1 MMSETEKIVG
11 LIQQILTVVIP
22 TTATLIASIRQ
33 SKQAKKHAAK
43 QSILQMIMEDQL
55 NWELFRK
62 FPVNHGNIQ
71 DEYEVYHK
79 NGGNGEVTKRVNE
92 YNAWYAKNED
102 AMHEF
107 KSYSCSVDIIP
118 KCTIIDDS
126 NKDQKGGQNVEK
138 LNNN

>member
-11 LIQQILTVVIP
+11 LIQQILTVLIP
-22 TTATLIASIRQ
+22 TITTLIAAIRQ

-71 DEYEVYHK
+71 DEYEIYHK
-79 NGGNGEVTKRVNE
+79 NGGNGEVTKKVNE
-92 YNAWYAKNED
+92 YNKWYDQNED
-102 AMHEF
+102 SMHEF
-107 KSYSCSVDIIP
+107 KGYSCSANIVQ
-118 KCTIIDDS
+118 KCTIIDD
-126 NKDQKGGQNVEK
+126 NKTDQEGGQNVEK